1 MFWWPPENKVQGI
14 IFQTTLTGLITG
26 LSAFAEI
33 FLCWLA
39 RISQL
44 LQISN
49 YYKALSLPS
58 LECSYVV
65 LELTLYICW
74 EKRKLDFWLHR
85 TIIHGHQVNVED
97 CATPKM
103 MDFQFD
109 RIWSYLWKMLN
120 CSMYEKKV
128 DMDNW

>member
-1 MFWWPPENKVQGI
+1 MFWGPPENKVQGI

-33 FLCWLA
+33 FPCWLA

-44 LQISN
+44 LQINN

-65 LELTLYICW
+65 LELTLYIC
-74 EKRKLDFWLHR
+74 
-85 TIIHGHQVNVED
+85 
-97 CATPKM
+97 
-103 MDFQFD
+103 
-109 RIWSYLWKMLN
+109 
-120 CSMYEKKV
+120 
-128 DMDNW
+128 